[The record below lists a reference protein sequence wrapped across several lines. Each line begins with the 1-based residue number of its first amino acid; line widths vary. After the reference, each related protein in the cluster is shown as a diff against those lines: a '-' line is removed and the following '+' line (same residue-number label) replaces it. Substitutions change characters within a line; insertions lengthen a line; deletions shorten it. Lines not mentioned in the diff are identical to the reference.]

1 MHSGRVTNFTLNRV
15 DPKQKGLKNI
25 LPVGKIIK
33 FVAPRKKSARAA
45 SHEVNVFETQIP

>member
-1 MHSGRVTNFTLNRV
+1 MHSVRVVNFALNRV
-15 DPKQKGLKNI
+15 DRKQKGLKKI

-45 SHEVNVFETQIP
+45 SN

>member
-33 FVAPRKKSARAA
+33 FVAPRKKSARAV
-45 SHEVNVFETQIP
+45 SNGGKRLETQIP